1 MAHAKEEVKRKMGN
15 RTAQKIRY
23 LDIFNGLVYIY
34 RYLNIFEGV
43 DFMKYHRE
51 KERLEMQYRT
61 CDNISDINDKLIMNL
76 LDIKHTM
83 RYLYEGRGSQK
94 SILILLHDV
103 KMITQRELT
112 KRLGIQPGSV
122 SEVLTKL
129 ENAGLIIRTT
139 SKEDRRTANITL
151 TENGEQMADEAAN
164 QRTETHREMFSCLT
178 ENERTEFLGLL
189 EKINA
194 DWDQRYR
201 GNEMHG
207 HKGCHRGRHDMEKE
221 NTEACGSI

>member
-1 MAHAKEEVKRKMGN
+1 
-15 RTAQKIRY
+15 
-23 LDIFNGLVYIY
+23 
-34 RYLNIFEGV
+34 
-43 DFMKYHRE
+43 
-51 KERLEMQYRT
+51 
-61 CDNISDINDKLIMNL
+61 MNL

-112 KRLGIQPGSV
+112 KRLGIQPGSA

-129 ENAGLIIRTT
+129 ENAGLIMRTT
-139 SKEDRRTANITL
+139 SEEDRRTANITL
-151 TENGEQMADEAAN
+151 TENGKQMADEAAN
-164 QRTETHREMFSCLT
+164 QRTERHREMFSCLT
-178 ENERTEFLGLL
+178 ENERTEFLALL

-201 GNEMHG
+201 GNEMNG
-207 HKGCHRGRHDMEKE
+207 HKDCHR
-221 NTEACGSI
+221 C